1 MGAFLDIP
9 KQNAEKDEENQM
21 KKVEALVKLLETKLE
36 VYENKIQL
44 LRGQSGAKN
53 DSEVAGGRT
62 VQQIKQIR
70 AVSEEGIDKQIVAGI
85 NDFFTSASAAVDN
98 KDQGKAAK
106 HAAIHGAKNLLI
118 GVLTG
123 LLGAAAGTELET
135 SAFCVLF
142 LNNAFVR
149 IDYFFYYFN
158 VTGTAFGYTSARHG
172 FCSFLELRVLEMK
185 DLKMDEI
192 NFFLTQSLAENE
204 QDLRTLQAFRFEMAR
219 LYTFCKQLDEKMDLE
234 QLIKLQEQMQKSWE
248 ASGSLYASLT
258 DFTPPPRASGNVPPK
273 DAPDHTKE
281 DEKKGPQP
289 LSAKA

>member
-1 MGAFLDIP
+1 MKTKFNYCEDNRARKMIP
-9 KQNAEKDEENQM
+9 KLPAEELYNKLNKYAQYR
-21 KKVEALVKLLETKLE
+21 KKELINKLLLASM
-36 VYENKIQL
+36 I
-44 LRGQSGAKN
+44 
-53 DSEVAGGRT
+53 
-62 VQQIKQIR
+62 
-70 AVSEEGIDKQIVAGI
+70 
-85 NDFFTSASAAVDN
+85 FFTSASAAVDN

-118 GVLTG
+118 GVLSG

-204 QDLRTLQAFRFEMAR
+204 QDLRTLQAC